1 MQPLQKTICA
11 AHIEGKQ
18 WKQKLYSLLRNY
30 RATPHSSTGVSPAEL
45 MFQRKINIRLPRIED
60 KPHKSPTQVRAK
72 YELSKEKM
80 KANADGKTRS
90 QQQSF
95 TPGLTVLVQQKKKGK
110 LSPPFNPQL
119 YTVTKLNGSMV
130 KASHN
135 CHEITRY
142 SSFYKIIPKPH
153 SEPPRNL
160 RSPPDDD
167 EEAPTT
173 ECNQQTNP
181 QPQVHPYY
189 LRSWSKVQQST

>member
-1 MQPLQKTICA
+1 MEAKIVQFATKLQSYSIFIRRCISSRANVSARNQHPLTRNS
-11 AHIEGKQ
+11 KQ
-18 WKQKLYSLLRNY
+18 TSRITHPSPCQR
-30 RATPHSSTGVSPAEL
+30 ST
-45 MFQRKINIRLPRIED
+45 Q
-60 KPHKSPTQVRAK
+60 
-72 YELSKEKM
+72 EKM
-80 KANADGKTRS
+80 KVNADEKTRS

-95 TPGLTVLVQQKKKGK
+95 TPGLTVLVRQKKKGK

-181 QPQVHPYY
+181 QPQGHPYY